1 MKTKHYFTAITL
13 FSILSQTANAQTASV
28 DSALQGSVSDPYF
41 NYLPAV
47 SVVGVRP
54 EFLPNTITTISEQQL
69 QERHIPSV
77 LPSVSEQT
85 PGLFITQ
92 RGSMGYGLS
101 TGAAGGMNMRGLGS
115 GTGQIMVLVDGH
127 PQFMGLMGHP
137 LADTYQGLNIES
149 IQVLRGPASVL
160 YGSNA
165 MGGVINLITNK
176 QKEDG
181 GHTNANIGYGTD
193 NTLQSQLSISN
204 KQGKLSSTISGA
216 YNRTDGHR
224 DNMGFKQYAGYGQL
238 GYQIS
243 NNWQIGTDLN
253 INKFNAETPGAID
266 ALLEDSELDITRGTT
281 SAWVRNN
288 YGNTNGSI
296 SAFYNWGKH
305 EINDG
310 YTIGKGAPRDYRYHS
325 RDYMGG
331 VSANQS
337 LRTFKGKTTATVGFD
352 YFHFGGTAWNENVA
366 GEKIGTTSQLASEK
380 EDEIAGY
387 VNIDQYIFKYLSIN
401 GGIRY
406 NYHWLVGDEW
416 VPQVGLTSRIS
427 GKKVNLTTIKATASK
442 GFRNPTIKELY
453 MFKPANAELESE
465 RLWSYE
471 FAFAQDLVNYKL
483 HYGINVYYIDG
494 DNMITTQMTNGKPL
508 NVNTGEIENKG
519 IELEASYNISNV
531 WSVNANYSYLDMET
545 PVIGAPEQKL
555 YVGGRFHKSKWMASA
570 GAQYIGGLYKQVG
583 DKPEQEDFVMVNAQ
597 VQFNPLKWL
606 GIWVKG
612 ENLLDQDYEINAGYP
627 MPGANFMAGVSVN
640 F

>member
-1 MKTKHYFTAITL
+1 MFKAKFIPVISL
-13 FSILSQTANAQTASV
+13 LSLLTPTANAQTATV
-28 DSALQGSVSDPYF
+28 DSALQQSVSDPYF

-54 EFLPNTITTISEQQL
+54 EMLPNTITTISEQQL

-92 RGSMGYGLS
+92 RGTMGYGLS

-165 MGGVINLITNK
+165 MGGVINLVTNK
-176 QKEDG
+176 NKKDG
-181 GHTNANIGYGTD
+181 AHTNANIGYGSD

-238 GYQIS
+238 GYQICD
-243 NNWQIGTDLN
+243 NWQIGTDLN

-310 YTIGKGAPRDYRYHS
+310 YTPGKGTPRDYRYHS

-366 GEKIGTTSQLASEK
+366 GEKMGTTSPLASDK

-387 VNIDQYIFKYLSIN
+387 VNLDQYLFKYLSIN
-401 GGIRY
+401 GGVRY

-416 VPQVGLTSRIS
+416 VPQVGLTSKIA

-471 FAFAQDLVNYKL
+471 FAFAQDLVDNKL

-519 IELEASYNISNV
+519 IELEASYNISNT

-555 YVGGRFHKSKWMASA
+555 YAGGRFHKSKWMASA
-570 GAQYIGGLYKQVG
+570 GIQYIGGLYTQVG

-627 MPGANFMAGVSVN
+627 MPGANFMVGASVN

>member
-1 MKTKHYFTAITL
+1 MFKAKFIPVISL
-13 FSILSQTANAQTASV
+13 LSLLTPTANAQTATV
-28 DSALQGSVSDPYF
+28 DSALQQSVSDPYF

-54 EFLPNTITTISEQQL
+54 EMLPNTITTISEQQL

-92 RGSMGYGLS
+92 RGTMGYGLS

-165 MGGVINLITNK
+165 MGGVINLVTNK
-176 QKEDG
+176 NKKDG
-181 GHTNANIGYGTD
+181 AHTNANIGYGSD

-238 GYQIS
+238 GYQICD
-243 NNWQIGTDLN
+243 NWQIGTDLN

-310 YTIGKGAPRDYRYHS
+310 YTPGKGTPRDYRYHS

-366 GEKIGTTSQLASEK
+366 GEKMGTTSPLASDK

-387 VNIDQYIFKYLSIN
+387 VNLDQYLFKYLSIN
-401 GGIRY
+401 GGVRY

-416 VPQVGLTSRIS
+416 VPQVGLTSKIA

-471 FAFAQDLVNYKL
+471 FAFAQDLVDNKL

-519 IELEASYNISNV
+519 IELEASYNISNT

-555 YVGGRFHKSKWMASA
+555 YAGGRFHKSKWMASA
-570 GAQYIGGLYKQVG
+570 GIQYIGGLYTQVG

-627 MPGANFMAGVSVN
+627 MPGANFMVGASVQ

>member
-1 MKTKHYFTAITL
+1 MTIKEREALRAWEEYRDGSLRAVPVEVN
-13 FSILSQTANAQTASV
+13 LS
-28 DSALQGSVSDPYF
+28 P
-41 NYLPAV
+41 
-47 SVVGVRP
+47 
-54 EFLPNTITTISEQQL
+54 
-69 QERHIPSV
+69 
-77 LPSVSEQT
+77 
-85 PGLFITQ
+85 
-92 RGSMGYGLS
+92 
-101 TGAAGGMNMRGLGS
+101 
-115 GTGQIMVLVDGH
+115 
-127 PQFMGLMGHP
+127 
-137 LADTYQGLNIES
+137 
-149 IQVLRGPASVL
+149 
-160 YGSNA
+160 
-165 MGGVINLITNK
+165 
-176 QKEDG
+176 
-181 GHTNANIGYGTD
+181 HTNANIGYGSD

-238 GYQIS
+238 GYQIC
-243 NNWQIGTDLN
+243 NNWEIGTDLN

-310 YTIGKGAPRDYRYHS
+310 YTPGKGTPRDYRYHS

-337 LRTFKGKTTATVGFD
+337 LRTFEGKTTATVGFD

-471 FAFAQDLVNYKL
+471 FAFAQDLVDNKL

-519 IELEASYNISNV
+519 IELEASYNISNA

-627 MPGANFMAGVSVN
+627 MPGANFMAGVSVQ

>member
-1 MKTKHYFTAITL
+1 MKQKLIPL
-13 FSILSQTANAQTASV
+13 FSLSCLTVLTVHAQTATV
-28 DSALQGSVSDPYF
+28 DSALAGPIIDPYF
-41 NYLPAV
+41 DYLPKV
-47 SVVGVRP
+47 DVIGVRP

-69 QERHIPSV
+69 QERHISSV
-77 LPSVSEQT
+77 LPAVAEQT
-85 PGLFITQ
+85 PGLFVTQ
-92 RGSMGYGLS
+92 RSSMGYGLS
-101 TGAAGGMNMRGLGS
+101 TGSAGGMNMRGLGS

-165 MGGVINLITNK
+165 MGGVINLVTNK
-176 QKEDG
+176 YNEDG
-181 GHTNANIGYGTD
+181 AHTHANIGYGND
-193 NTLQSQLSISN
+193 NTLQSQLSVSN
-204 KQGKLSSTISGA
+204 KQGKLSSSVSGA

-224 DNMGFKQYAGYGQL
+224 KNMGFKQYAGYGQL
-238 GYQIS
+238 GYQLC
-243 NNWQIGTDLN
+243 NNWQVGADLN

-266 ALLEDSELDITRGTT
+266 ALLEDSEQDITRGTT
-281 SAWVRNN
+281 SAWIRNS
-288 YGNTNGSI
+288 YGNTKGSI

-305 EINDG
+305 VINDG
-310 YTIGKGAPRDYRYHS
+310 YAIGKGTPKDYRYHS

-337 LRTFKGKTTATVGFD
+337 IRKFQGKTTATLGFD
-352 YFHFGGTAWNENVA
+352 YFHFGGTAWNEYVA
-366 GEKIGTTSQLASEK
+366 GEEIGTTSALASKK

-387 VNIDQYIFKYLSIN
+387 VNIEQYLFKYLDIN

-406 NYHWLVGDEW
+406 NHHWLVGDEW
-416 VPQVGLTSRIS
+416 VPQVGLTSRI
-427 GKKVNLTTIKATASK
+427 GGRRIQQTTIKATASK

-453 MFKPANAELESE
+453 MFKPANSALEAE

-471 FAFAQDLVNYKL
+471 FALAQDLINNKL

-494 DNMITTQMTNGKPL
+494 DNMITTQMTDGKPL

-519 IELEASYNISNV
+519 IELEASYNICSS
-531 WSVNANYSYLDMET
+531 WSINANYSYLDMEN
-545 PVIGAPEQKL
+545 PVVAAPEQKL
-555 YVGGRFHKSKWMASA
+555 YVGGRFNKKKWLASA
-570 GAQYIGGLYKQVG
+570 GLQYIGGLYTQVG
-583 DKPEQEDFVMVNAQ
+583 EKPQQEDFVLANAQ
-597 VQFNPLKWL
+597 LQFSPLDWL

-627 MPGANFMAGVSVN
+627 MPGANFMAGAN
-640 F
+640 IRF